1 MEELRLTN
9 KEYQIPNRGIA
20 TVNDNYPNTFN
31 AKSFLEQRDE
41 TYVYT
46 DNFVV
51 ISSNDR
57 EASRYP
63 LHFSYNVDLVSTY
76 KNVVSVSVLSA
87 TLPNTTGVF
96 NEPYLILSINELDHI
111 DFGTL
116 SNNNKGFAML
126 PLKGPSQTTG
136 GFIVPDLAA
145 CCNSQALFKTPLAR
159 LSRLTIKIK
168 DYSSV
173 LFSFGKPSGSV
184 LKADQ
189 HSFMLKITT
198 RELSREALGNRNAY

>member
-1 MEELRLTN
+1 MEELRLSN
-9 KEYQIPNRGIA
+9 KEYQIPNRGVT

-41 TYVYT
+41 TYTYT
-46 DNFVV
+46 DNYVV

-63 LHFSYNVDLVSTY
+63 LHFSYNVDLVSTF
-76 KNVVSVSVLSA
+76 KNVVSVGVISA
-87 TLPNTTGVF
+87 TLPNTTGVL
-96 NEPYLILSINELDHI
+96 NEPYLILSINELDFL
-111 DFGTL
+111 DFGSL

-126 PLKGPSQTTG
+126 PLKGPSQTSG
-136 GFIVPDLAA
+136 GFIVPDFTA
-145 CCNSQALFKTPLAR
+145 CCHSQALFKTPLAR

-168 DYSSV
+168 DYASV
-173 LFSFGKPSGSV
+173 LYNFGKPAGST

-198 RELSREALGNRNAY
+198 RELSRESLGNRNAY